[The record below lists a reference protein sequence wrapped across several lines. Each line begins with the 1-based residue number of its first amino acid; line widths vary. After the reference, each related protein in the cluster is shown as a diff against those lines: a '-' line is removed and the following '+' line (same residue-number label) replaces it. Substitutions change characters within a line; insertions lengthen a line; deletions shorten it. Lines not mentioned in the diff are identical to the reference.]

1 MIPLTR
7 LNGEGFFLNF
17 DLIEAIE
24 ACPDTLITLTTGK
37 HLLVQETPSEITNR
51 VIALRRYLLGNDLRP
66 RFLNIEI
73 TADENDSL
81 TQEDPSHG

>member
-7 LNGEGFFLNF
+7 LNGERFYLNF

-37 HLLVQETPSEITNR
+37 HLLVQETPSEITDR
-51 VIALRRYLLGNDLRP
+51 IIAIRRYLQGNDSRP
-66 RFLNIEI
+66 TFMDPEI
-73 TADENDSL
+73 AQPNENRAN
-81 TQEDPSHG
+81 